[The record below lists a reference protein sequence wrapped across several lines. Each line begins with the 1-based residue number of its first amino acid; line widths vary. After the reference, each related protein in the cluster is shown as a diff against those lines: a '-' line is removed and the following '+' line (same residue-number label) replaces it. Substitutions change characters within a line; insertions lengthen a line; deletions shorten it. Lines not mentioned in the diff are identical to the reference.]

1 MTAHSGAMPLVSV
14 VMSCYNAER
23 WVSEAI
29 DSVLGQSMP
38 DFELIVLDDG
48 STDNTG
54 RILEERAA
62 RDGRII
68 VVRKPNTGLGDS
80 LNQGIARARGEWIAR
95 LDADDVCERE
105 RLARQLEAARRDG
118 AVVFVGSGLKLIDE
132 HGRVFATHRYP
143 TSHRRLVAHLRH
155 VMKFPPHSSALVR
168 TEALRRAGGYRTR
181 IRRAQDWDLWL
192 RLSAL
197 GRLTCVDAPLVRIRK
212 HSSQVSHEEGG
223 RRQLTDCRLGLVSD
237 CIRRLGGADPVDA
250 SEEVYITFRT
260 WLEARLVAVGLYR
273 LEDLGQRA
281 AATGSVLRAGA
292 ALLRQPLDGIRLLW
306 ARWTGERLALRLA
319 REWLYD
325 HSTTKPNWSDQGR
338 RTDQ

>member
-29 DSVLGQSMP
+29 DSVIGQSMP
-38 DFELIVLDDG
+38 DFEFIVLDDG
-48 STDNTG
+48 STDNTA
-54 RILEERAA
+54 RIVEEHAA

-95 LDADDVCERE
+95 LDADDVCEPD

-143 TSHRRLVAHLRH
+143 TSHRRLVSHLRH

-197 GRLTCVDAPLVRIRK
+197 GKLTCVDAPLVRVRK
-212 HSSQVSHEEGG
+212 HSEQVSHEDAG
-223 RRQLTDCRLGLVSD
+223 RRQVLDSRVALVSD
-237 CIRRLGGADPVDA
+237 CIRRLGGEDPVDA
-250 SEEVYITFRT
+250 NDESFVCFRA
-260 WLEARLVAVGLYR
+260 WLENRLTAVGLFR
-273 LEDLGQRA
+273 MAALGRRAAAKGSRARA
-281 AATGSVLRAGA
+281 AAT
-292 ALLRQPLDGIRLLW
+292 LLVRPLDGIRLLW